1 MSAFV
6 NPDLE
11 DFLDSVDDRE
21 NGDEGR
27 KNARSDQQGD
37 EAGYKEEEL
46 VVSREVGK

>member
-1 MSAFV
+1 MSASV

-46 VVSREVGK
+46 VVGREVGK

>member
-1 MSAFV
+1 M

-11 DFLDSVDDRE
+11 HFLDSVDDRE
-21 NGDEGR
+21 NEDEGGE
-27 KNARSDQQGD
+27 NARSNQQGD